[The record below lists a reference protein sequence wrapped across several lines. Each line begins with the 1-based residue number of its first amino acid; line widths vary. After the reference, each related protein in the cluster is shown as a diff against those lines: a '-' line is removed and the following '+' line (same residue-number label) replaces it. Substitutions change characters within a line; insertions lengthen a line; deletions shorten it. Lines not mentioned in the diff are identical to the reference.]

1 MLMETLFAL
10 LMWKLSFTCLEHID
24 TRYQIF
30 RYENKE
36 ISQSVG
42 MFLDPGMKEPFLTA
56 AYHVAYLPSDIS
68 CCFDKTI
75 NMLLTS
81 PLKPRRY

>member
-1 MLMETLFAL
+1 ML
-10 LMWKLSFTCLEHID
+10 
-24 TRYQIF
+24 
-30 RYENKE
+30 
-36 ISQSVG
+36 
-42 MFLDPGMKEPFLTA
+42 LDPGMKEPFFTA